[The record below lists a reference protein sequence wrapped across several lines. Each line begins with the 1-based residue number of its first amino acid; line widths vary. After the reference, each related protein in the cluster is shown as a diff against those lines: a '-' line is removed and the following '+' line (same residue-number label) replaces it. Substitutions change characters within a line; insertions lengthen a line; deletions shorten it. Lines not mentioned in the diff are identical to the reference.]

1 VTFEFRLPD
10 IGEGLAEAEVVEWF
24 VEPGQAVGLDQPL
37 VQVETDKAVTDIP
50 SPRAGTLVRQGAAAG
65 EVVKVGEILAVIA
78 EEGERAASDAAP
90 IVGSLAEADDEP
102 PEVSRPSPGRA
113 AGPVPETAEDAA
125 VDALP
130 VVRRLAPDLGVD
142 LRQVRGTG
150 PEGRITRDDLE
161 AAAAAG
167 GTTEAGE
174 ERVRLSLLRR
184 TIARKLTRSWQ
195 EIPHVTTF
203 GEADAT
209 RLLETRRALA
219 AGWGRPLP
227 MEALLMTSVLPA
239 LRGYPEFNAT
249 LEGDDLVLKR
259 HYDLGMAVDTSEGL
273 IVAVVR
279 QADHLDLAALAG
291 EVARLGDATRSRTVS
306 TAEIT
311 GATFTISNIG
321 AVGGGHGTPII
332 PYGTTAILSFGRIR
346 QQAVARDH
354 KVEIAPMLPLSLSY
368 DHRVIDGALGR
379 RFLAKVTEDL
389 EQPAAFR
396 FG

>member
-10 IGEGLAEAEVVEWF
+10 IGEGLAEAEIVEWF
-24 VEPGQAVGLDQPL
+24 VDPGQAVGLDQPL

-50 SPRAGTLVRQGAAAG
+50 SPRAGTLVRQGAVVG

-78 EEGERAASDAAP
+78 EDGERTASDAPP
-90 IVGSLAEADDEP
+90 IVGSLAEADDETP
-102 PEVSRPSPGRA
+102 KKSGGAERA
-113 AGPVPETAEDAA
+113 REPDDAA

-130 VVRRLAPDLGVD
+130 LVRRLARDLGVD

-150 PEGRITRDDLE
+150 PEGRITRDDVE
-161 AAAAAG
+161 AAAAQAPSSR
-167 GTTEAGE
+167 EAGQ
-174 ERVRLSLLRR
+174 ERVHLSRLRR
-184 TIARKLTRSWQ
+184 TIARNLTRSWQ

-227 MEALLMTSVLPA
+227 MEALLMRSVLPA
-239 LRGYPEFNAT
+239 LREYPEFNAT

-273 IVAVVR
+273 IVAVVK
-279 QADHLDLAALAG
+279 QADHLGLAALAE
-291 EVARLGDATRSRTVS
+291 EVAKLGEATRSRTVS

-332 PYGTTAILSFGRIR
+332 PSGTTAILSFGRIR
-346 QQAVARDH
+346 EQAVVRDH
-354 KVEIAPMLPLSLSY
+354 TVEVAPMLPLSLSY

-379 RFLAKVTEDL
+379 RFLARVTEDL
-389 EQPAAFR
+389 EHPAAFP